1 MREKKDI
8 NVEVGRRVRQA
19 REAAGLTQER
29 FAELIGISPQ
39 NVSCVE
45 RGLAGVSLTVLRR
58 MCEILHVSSDA
69 LLWGRS
75 AGNDAEVLARRL
87 EQLPPEQFRVV
98 QNVINSV
105 LELTVLPEEKKDRNH
120 DYRIMIPVFFGVQ
133 ACTLGITAKSPAAQ
147 RRDGGTPLPPVPSG
161 SAGPP
166 HSPARAGLPGEKSP

>member
-1 MREKKDI
+1 MREKKEI
-8 NVEVGRRVRQA
+8 NWEVGRRVRQA

-29 FAELIGISPQ
+29 FAELIGVSPQ

-58 MCEILHVSSDA
+58 ICETLHVSSDA

-75 AGNDAEVLARRL
+75 GGNDAEILARRL

-105 LELTVLPEEKKDRNH
+105 LELTVLPEEKK
-120 DYRIMIPVFFGVQ
+120 
-133 ACTLGITAKSPAAQ
+133 
-147 RRDGGTPLPPVPSG
+147 
-161 SAGPP
+161 GPE
-166 HSPARAGLPGEKSP
+166 S

>member
-1 MREKKDI
+1 MREKKEI
-8 NVEVGRRVRQA
+8 NWEVGRRVRQA

-69 LLWGRS
+69 LLLGKP
-75 AGNDAEVLARRL
+75 AGNDVEALTRRL

-98 QNVINSV
+98 QEIINHV
-105 LELTVLPEEKKDRNH
+105 LELTSLADRQNKPE
-120 DYRIMIPVFFGVQ
+120 
-133 ACTLGITAKSPAAQ
+133 SW
-147 RRDGGTPLPPVPSG
+147 
-161 SAGPP
+161 
-166 HSPARAGLPGEKSP
+166 

>member
-1 MREKKDI
+1 MNRPMREKKEI

-58 MCEILHVSSDA
+58 MCEILRVSSDF
-69 LLWGRS
+69 LLMGDG
-75 AGNDAEVLARRL
+75 AGNDAEALTRRL

-98 QNVINSV
+98 RAVINSV
-105 LELTVLPEEKKDRNH
+105 LELTALPEEKK
-120 DYRIMIPVFFGVQ
+120 
-133 ACTLGITAKSPAAQ
+133 
-147 RRDGGTPLPPVPSG
+147 
-161 SAGPP
+161 GPE
-166 HSPARAGLPGEKSP
+166 S

>member
-1 MREKKDI
+1 MREKKEI
-8 NVEVGRRVRQA
+8 NIEVGCRVRQA

-29 FAELIGISPQ
+29 FAELIGVSPQ

-58 MCEILHVSSDA
+58 ICETLHVSSDA

-75 AGNDAEVLARRL
+75 GGNDAEILARRL

-105 LELTVLPEEKKDRNH
+105 LELTVLPEEKKGPESGLSYH
-120 DYRIMIPVFFGVQ
+120 D
-133 ACTLGITAKSPAAQ
+133 
-147 RRDGGTPLPPVPSG
+147 SG
-161 SAGPP
+161 LFWCANLHTCY
-166 HSPARAGLPGEKSP
+166 HS